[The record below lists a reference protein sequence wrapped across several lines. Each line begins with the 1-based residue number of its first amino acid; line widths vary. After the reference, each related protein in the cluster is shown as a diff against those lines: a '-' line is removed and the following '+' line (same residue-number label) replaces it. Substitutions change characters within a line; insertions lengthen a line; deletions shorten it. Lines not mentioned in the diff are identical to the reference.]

1 MVQVL
6 SFWGILMTET
16 VEEEAKVAV
25 EVVPFMADSKPEQ
38 ARWGSVGMERLG
50 RMGRIMVEG
59 EEVATME
66 EVVVRR
72 REPAAVALV
81 TLAELLMALLLR
93 ADGVAMD
100 KPVSH

>member
-1 MVQVL
+1 MQVL
-6 SFWGILMTET
+6 SFRGFLMPET

-25 EVVPFMADSKPEQ
+25 EVVPIIADRKPEQ
-38 ARWGSVGMERLG
+38 ARWGSVGRERLG
-50 RMGRIMVEG
+50 RMGRIMVEV

-93 ADGVAMD
+93 ANGVAME